1 MCLSAL
7 DAEDFSYM
15 EVGIADDEDTE
26 LRQDYLEMCENMLT
40 QINCSFEKLFD
51 QTNFVKRFICIF
63 KSF

>member
-1 MCLSAL
+1 MCLSTL
-7 DAEDFSYM
+7 DAEDFSYV
-15 EVGIADDEDTE
+15 EVGIADDEDKE

-40 QINCSFEKLFD
+40 QINCSFEKLFG